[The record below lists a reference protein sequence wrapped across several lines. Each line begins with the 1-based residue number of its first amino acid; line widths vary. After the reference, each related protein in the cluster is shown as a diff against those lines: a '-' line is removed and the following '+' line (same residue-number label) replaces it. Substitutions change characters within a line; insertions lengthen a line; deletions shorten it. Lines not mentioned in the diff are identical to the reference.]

1 MMKKTPKLK
10 QSERDKSSQIWRIT
24 IAIGFIIAQGVLLF
38 TFYETQKTT
47 RQIETIRLARDLYNE
62 FYLKENLY
70 RKVRNSIESCS
81 KLYKSWG
88 GEFTHDTIN
97 RYLGFFE
104 DLGFYEK
111 RNILGK
117 DIIGHFF
124 GAYIIEAYENK
135 ELRKYIALVRKN
147 FTQSAAFENFETLA
161 KKLEKEP
168 DFVLLAKT
176 AKTMCRSPEEPS
188 Q

>member
-1 MMKKTPKLK
+1 MGAL
-10 QSERDKSSQIWRIT
+10 IWRT
-24 IAIGFIIAQGVLLF
+24 TVAIGFIIAQAVLLF
-38 TFYETQKTT
+38 IFYETQKTT
-47 RQIETIRLARDLYNE
+47 RQIETIRLVRDLHSE
-62 FYLKENLY
+62 FYLNEDLY

-88 GEFTHDTIN
+88 GAFTHDEIN

-111 RNILGK
+111 RNFLGK
-117 DIIGHFF
+117 DIIGHFY

-135 ELRKYIALVRKN
+135 ELRKYITLLRKN
-147 FTQSAAFENFETLA
+147 FKQSTAFENFEMLA
-161 KKLEKEP
+161 EKLEKEP
-168 DFVLLAKT
+168 DFVLLVKT
-176 AKTMCRSPEEPS
+176 AKTMCRSPMEPS